1 LDEQEHHPVLKHMQ
15 VQWAGKLQ
23 MKYFPS
29 SLLCEIEK
37 LVFWEY
43 SLAKALLH
51 TVGML
56 SG

>member
-1 LDEQEHHPVLKHMQ
+1 VLKHMQ